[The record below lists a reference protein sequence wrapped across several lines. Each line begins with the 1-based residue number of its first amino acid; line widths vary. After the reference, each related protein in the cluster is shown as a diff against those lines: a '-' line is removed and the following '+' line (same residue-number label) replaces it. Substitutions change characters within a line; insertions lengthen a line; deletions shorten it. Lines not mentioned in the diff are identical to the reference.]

1 MHFSP
6 RYVHDYP
13 VEQLYRDNRLNM
25 IHEGAPPP
33 RPQTGAPLL
42 PSERLAL
49 EWSLAAPGTAGV
61 HANTLLGR
69 KLRDGR
75 AAPLFAQ
82 MRASAA
88 AADEEAAALPPDSRA
103 ESALLRELA
112 GSLREAVARA
122 ESVTEVLLRSRPPR
136 EASRR

>member
-1 MHFSP
+1 M
-6 RYVHDYP
+6 
-13 VEQLYRDNRLNM
+13 
-25 IHEGAPPP
+25 
-33 RPQTGAPLL
+33 
-42 PSERLAL
+42 
-49 EWSLAAPGTAGV
+49 

-82 MRASAA
+82 MRASSA

-112 GSLREAVARA
+112 GSLREAVARV

>member
-1 MHFSP
+1 
-6 RYVHDYP
+6 
-13 VEQLYRDNRLNM
+13 M
-25 IHEGAPPP
+25 IPAATPAD
-33 RPQTGAPLL
+33 GAPLL

-112 GSLREAVARA
+112 GSLREAVARV
-122 ESVTEVLLRSRPPR
+122 ESVTEVLTSDEARPVALVNAHECVAGWRRSLS
-136 EASRR
+136 ARRRSGRAGPVLL